1 MKKISL
7 LVLLLIGSIQAFA
20 CKCSK
25 VSLADAFKQ
34 SEFVATAKI
43 LSVTPN
49 KENEQ
54 YHDIEVELINV
65 YKGEKITKLKIYS
78 AQRSSC
84 AFYTEEN
91 STWLIF
97 ANKKDGIL
105 TFGYCS
111 ASLQIDRKF
120 NLIEYPNLDVTYKS
134 TIDLKLSVLDWLK
147 RSEISLKDEFT
158 LKVVRATDCYQL
170 LKGFDGKT
178 KDFAVVSFEINM
190 DLSVGQIKLVKKFD
204 NKKLSRAF
212 LRCAKG
218 DIKVSHQTLQ
228 TLPNKTTLY
237 AIYYFYPSEA
247 NEKSFVTHY
256 DL

>member
-1 MKKISL
+1 M
-7 LVLLLIGSIQAFA
+7 LLLTGSLQALA
-20 CKCSK
+20 CKCAR
-25 VSLADAFKQ
+25 VGLADAFKQ
-34 SEFVATAKI
+34 SEFVATAKVMSI
-43 LSVTPN
+43 TLN
-49 KENEQ
+49 KESEQ
-54 YHDIEVELINV
+54 YHNIEVELINV
-65 YKGEKITKLKIYS
+65 YKGENITKLKIYS

-91 STWLIF
+91 SIWLIF

-111 ASLQIDRKF
+111 ASVQIDRQF
-120 NLIEYPNLDVTYKS
+120 NLIEYPKLDVKYKS
-134 TIDLKLSVLDWLK
+134 SIDLKLSVLDWLK

-158 LKVVRATDCYQL
+158 LEVVRATDCYQL
-170 LKGFDGKT
+170 LKGFDGKK
-178 KDFAVVSFEINM
+178 KDFAVVSFEINR

-237 AIYYFYPSEA
+237 AIYYFYPREA
-247 NEKSFVTHY
+247 NDKSFVTQY